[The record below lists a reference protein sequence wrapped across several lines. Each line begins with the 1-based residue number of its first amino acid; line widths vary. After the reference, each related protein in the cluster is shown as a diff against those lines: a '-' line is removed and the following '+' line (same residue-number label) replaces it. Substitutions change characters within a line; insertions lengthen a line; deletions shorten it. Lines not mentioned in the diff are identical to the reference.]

1 MRVDIVGAGPA
12 GREGM
17 TLGGMQALE
26 EAQLVIGA
34 ARVLQELSLETDARQ
49 VALVSPSDIAEVLA
63 GQAQAGIERA
73 AVAVSGDVGLYS
85 LAAPLRAT
93 LAGMPNIELHE
104 HPGVS
109 SLQCLCARLHMP
121 W

>member
-34 ARVLQELSLETDARQ
+34 ARVLQELALLSVRLLLPALILEERYVPLQ
-49 VALVSPSDIAEVLA
+49 VLSVLPSNLL
-63 GQAQAGIERA
+63 
-73 AVAVSGDVGLYS
+73 S
-85 LAAPLRAT
+85 
-93 LAGMPNIELHE
+93 
-104 HPGVS
+104 
-109 SLQCLCARLHMP
+109 
-121 W
+121 

>member
-34 ARVLQELSLETDARQ
+34 ARVLQELALETDARQ
-49 VALVSPSDIAEVLA
+49 VALVSP
-63 GQAQAGIERA
+63 
-73 AVAVSGDVGLYS
+73 
-85 LAAPLRAT
+85 
-93 LAGMPNIELHE
+93 
-104 HPGVS
+104 
-109 SLQCLCARLHMP
+109 
-121 W
+121 